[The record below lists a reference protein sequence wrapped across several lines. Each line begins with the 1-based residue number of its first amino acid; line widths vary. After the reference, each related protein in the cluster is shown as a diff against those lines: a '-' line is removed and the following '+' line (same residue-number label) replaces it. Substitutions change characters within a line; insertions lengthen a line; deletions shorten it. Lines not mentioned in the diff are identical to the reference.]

1 MAKLKFDRIVR
12 IVTRTQEKI
21 IVPDDEVW
29 KGTMG
34 WNDNLYLNDITVA
47 DGSQN
52 NRMAPNVIL
61 GGVLKSLENALLQG
75 LRSKLLTK
83 IFAKEVSLA

>member
-61 GGVLKSLENALLQG
+61 GGYSNLWKMHYYRGCVQSY
-75 LRSKLLTK
+75 
-83 IFAKEVSLA
+83 

>member
-52 NRMAPNVIL
+52 NRIAPNVIL
-61 GGVLKSLENALLQG
+61 GGCSNLWKMHHYRGCVQNY
-75 LRSKLLTK
+75 
-83 IFAKEVSLA
+83 

>member
-29 KGTMG
+29 KGTIG

-52 NRMAPNVIL
+52 NRIAPNVIL
-61 GGVLKSLENALLQG
+61 GGGTQISGKCTITGVAF
-75 LRSKLLTK
+75 K
-83 IFAKEVSLA
+83 IIS

>member
-12 IVTRTQEKI
+12 IVTKTQEKI

-29 KGTMG
+29 KGTLG
-34 WNDNLYLNDITVA
+34 WRDNLCLNEIEIA

-52 NRMAPNVIL
+52 NRVAPNVIL
-61 GGVLKSLENALLQG
+61 GGAAIIY
-75 LRSKLLTK
+75 SKC
-83 IFAKEVSLA
+83 IFTGVAFKVIS